1 MQIKSIIKR
10 LKNPSVLLSLASY
23 VATILLLTLTNISSS
38 SVAAIT
44 TAALSIFTLL
54 GVISNPDT
62 KNKGYGDDIL
72 ECPSCGKAAHVE
84 VGGQLVCKGCGTAHT
99 D

>member
-1 MQIKSIIKR
+1 MHINSILKR
-10 LKNPSVLLSLASY
+10 LKNPSVLVSLSSY
-23 VATILLLTLTNISSS
+23 VITILLLTLTDISAS

-44 TAALSIFTLL
+44 TAILSIFTLL

-62 KNKGYGDDIL
+62 KTKGYGDDIL
-72 ECPSCGKAAHVE
+72 ICPKCGKAVHVE
-84 VGGQLVCKGCGTAHT
+84 IDGKMVCKGCGTANT